1 MKKTFAVF
9 GLGQFGMSIVE
20 ELAMHD
26 ADVIAIDMDEA
37 RVKKASTYIPTVFIA
52 DATDE
57 KALRELDIPNID
69 HAIVAYGNNIQAT
82 ILTTVILVEM
92 GIKHLTVRVDNE
104 YYIPVLKKLGA
115 HEVISPQRMAGK
127 GLANRLENESFVDY
141 YSLGD
146 NFSVVKVSINPEFK
160 SQSISLLNPRNA
172 YGVNLILI
180 SRKNKT
186 FAPKASDTIEGGDII
201 FVVGKTKD
209 IEKFNRALNG

>member
-20 ELAMHD
+20 ELASHD
-26 ADVIAIDMDEA
+26 ADVIAIDMDES
-37 RVKKASTYIPTVFIA
+37 RVKKASTFIPTVFIA

-57 KALRELDIPNID
+57 KALKELDIPNID
-69 HAIVAYGNNIQAT
+69 HAIVAYGNNIQAS

-115 HEVISPQRMAGK
+115 HEVIAPQRMAGK

-141 YSLGD
+141 YSLGN
-146 NFSVVKVSINPEFK
+146 NFSVVKVLINDNYTP
-160 SQSISLLNPRNA
+160 QSIAVLNPRNT

-180 SRKNKT
+180 SRGNQT
-186 FAPKASDTIEGGDII
+186 FAPKATDFIEPNDII

-209 IEKFNRALNG
+209 IEKFNRALNE

>member
-26 ADVIAIDMDEA
+26 ADVIAIDMDETK
-37 RVKKASTYIPTVFIA
+37 VKKASNFIPTVFIA

-69 HAIVAYGNNIQAT
+69 HAIVAYGNNIQAS

-104 YYIPVLKKLGA
+104 YYVPVLKKLGA

-141 YSLGD
+141 YSLED
-146 NFSVVKVSINPEFK
+146 NFSVVKVLINNDFK
-160 SQSISLLNPRNA
+160 SQSISLLNPRNT

-186 FAPKASDTIEGGDII
+186 FAPKANDTIESGDII